1 MKYKFNIGDIVTLK
15 SHPLA
20 YQEDG
25 EIDAYVNQI
34 PPFMRVKEIH
44 IEKKKQIFSSE
55 MPNAKIADNIKYLCV
70 YFILGK
76 KIGAPLN
83 RECWP
88 ISF

>member
-34 PPFMRVKEIH
+34 PPFMCVKKIH
-44 IEKKKQIFSSE
+44 IEKKKQIFS
-55 MPNAKIADNIKYLCV
+55 
-70 YFILGK
+70 
-76 KIGAPLN
+76 
-83 RECWP
+83 
-88 ISF
+88 